1 MEKVENNSF
10 FVSINNYNEIKKE
23 IFKTSNEILVCLKN
37 FEKIQNIRANKN
49 KLIRNYLE
57 KISEI
62 KNLSS
67 LLNEKLPIIDSKK
80 NLKLSKE
87 KNSVKKEKISKAD
100 NIVSDEIDVE
110 KIEDT
115 DIKNIEK
122 SIDELEKK
130 INNIVN

>member
-67 LLNEKLPIIDSKK
+67 LLNEKLPQIDSKK